1 MAQPSGITHKDGM
14 VNFVMEPHHLQLI
27 KTLLEFHEQDYTMEE
42 QAPYNVGAL
51 QDLLAFIRYD

>member
-1 MAQPSGITHKDGM
+1 MPSGITHKDGM

-51 QDLLAFIRYD
+51 QDLLAFIR